1 MDISNPLIQE
11 IIKLAH
17 KNLFDDFDYRINQLN
32 QENSLLKLK
41 LELANIPCEVLD
53 KADISIDTKYNPMVV
68 ELTDNKLELKL
79 TDSYGQSETKI
90 INIKQIE
97 QD

>member
-17 KNLFDDFDYRINQLN
+17 KNLFDDFDYKINQLN
-32 QENSLLKLK
+32 KENSLLKLK

-53 KADISIDTKYNPMVV
+53 KADISIDAKYNPMIV
-68 ELTDNKLELKL
+68 ELIDSKLELKL

-90 INIKQIE
+90 INLKQNE
-97 QD
+97 QI